1 MTAHDH
7 PFLRANLPAM
17 NAYRALEQGKN
28 TLDGLIGEYK
38 QAEMGKELST
48 HTRDDDCITPTVYH
62 PFTPTIDVVFV
73 FFLSESGNAL
83 PDPC

>member
-1 MTAHDH
+1 MSGLYKNIYGTHYPLFLIGAPPEEFLNQQVTAHDH

-28 TLDGLIGEYK
+28 TLDGLIGEYE

-48 HTRDDDCITPTVYH
+48 RTHDAD
-62 PFTPTIDVVFV
+62 
-73 FFLSESGNAL
+73 
-83 PDPC
+83 